1 MTVTAPRV
9 VAIVQARM
17 GSTRLRGK
25 VLEPLLG
32 RPVLDWVV
40 RAAKESDGVDDVVI
54 ATSESSDD
62 DIIDDL
68 GASLGVQVVR
78 GSEDD
83 VLSRFLCAA
92 DRTTADAVVR
102 LTADCPLLDPVLIS
116 EIVAIWRR
124 SPDVDYVSTTH
135 PRSLPRGL
143 DVELVTTEALRLVDR
158 RTEEYHRVHVTSA
171 VYEDGAGFTCASL
184 SFIPRNDRYRVT
196 LDTPEDLDLLSAL
209 TKLLGDAPPSWRD
222 VVRTLDAH
230 PEIVEM
236 NAHIE
241 QKALSEG

>member
-1 MTVTAPRV
+1 MTDTAPRV
-9 VAIVQARM
+9 VVVIQARM
-17 GSTRLRGK
+17 GSTRLHGK

-40 RAAKESDGVDDVVI
+40 RAAKKADGVDNVVI
-54 ATSESSDD
+54 ATSETSNDD
-62 DIIDDL
+62 RIDDF

-83 VLSRFLCAA
+83 VLSRFLLVAN
-92 DRTTADAVVR
+92 RTRADAVVR

-116 EIVAIWRR
+116 AVVAIWRR
-124 SPDVDYVSTTH
+124 TPDVDYVSTTH

-143 DVELVTTEALRLVDR
+143 DVELVTTKALHRADR
-158 RTEEYHRVHVTSA
+158 RTEKYHRAHVTSA
-171 VYEDGAGFTCASL
+171 VYEDGAEFTCASL
-184 SFIPRNDRYRVT
+184 SFLPRNDRYRVT
-196 LDTPEDLDLLSAL
+196 LDTHEDLKLLCAL
-209 TKLLGDAPPSWRD
+209 TKLLGDAPPSWRE

-230 PEIVEM
+230 PEIVEL

-241 QKALSEG
+241 QKALREG